1 MATLVIRAGR
11 VVTEDAVV
19 ADTVELEGDR
29 IARVGRWSEIGGTA
43 DAGSVLD
50 VGDLTLIP
58 GLVDTHVHAT
68 GSGATSA
75 PFDSQTESLEEL
87 LLRAAA
93 NAVRA
98 LAEGVTTMRD
108 VGARADVIFAF
119 KAAVERGIVM
129 APRFLAA
136 GAPLTR
142 TGSHAHWWG
151 AEADTPD
158 EIRRTVRRQAKAGAD
173 AVKVMVDAGVDLGRD
188 RPGLLL
194 FDADDI
200 ALIVAE
206 ADRWR
211 LPVAAHCLTTAGIR
225 AAVRGG
231 VTSVEHAI
239 FYDVET
245 GAARFEPELAD
256 EIRARGIY
264 VDPGPAFA
272 YEVFADPDAATTW
285 PKQARL
291 FSERL
296 DHDALM
302 HERGL
307 AIVAGSDAGWY
318 ATPFG
323 RFHLIPWLMVTR
335 MAMSPREALDACTI
349 LSARSLGLDREI
361 GSIAA
366 GKCADLVA
374 VAGDPT
380 ADVRALADVRLT
392 VARGRVVHNIS
403 GRGAG
408 GRHLTTGPAALRL

>member
-1 MATLVIRAGR
+1 MATLVIRAGS
-11 VVTEDAVV
+11 VLTPDGEA
-19 ADTVELEGDR
+19 ADTVEVDGDR
-29 IARVGRWSEIGGTA
+29 ITRVGRRDDFGAA
-43 DAGSVLD
+43 DPQSVLD
-50 VGDLTLIP
+50 LGDLVLIP

-68 GSGATSA
+68 GSGARSA
-75 PFDSQTESLEEL
+75 PQDSQADSPQEL
-87 LLRAAA
+87 LIRTAE
-93 NAVRA
+93 NATRA

-108 VGARADVIFAF
+108 VGARGDVIFAF
-119 KAAVERGIVM
+119 KAAAERGLVT
-129 APRFLAA
+129 APTIFAA

-142 TGSHAHWWG
+142 TGSHGHWWG
-151 AEADTPD
+151 GEADSAE
-158 EIRRTVRRQAKAGAD
+158 EIRKTIRRQAKAGAD
-173 AVKVMVDAGVDLGRD
+173 AVKIMVDAGVDLGRD

-211 LPVAAHCLTTAGIR
+211 MRVAAHCLTTAGIK

-231 VTSVEHAI
+231 VNSVEHAI
-239 FYDVET
+239 FYDVEK
-245 GAARFEPELAD
+245 GSAQFDPDLAD
-256 EIRARGIY
+256 EIKDRGIY

-272 YEVFADPDAATTW
+272 YEVFADPNAATTW
-285 PKQARL
+285 PKQAKL

-302 HERGL
+302 KERGL

-335 MAMSPREALDACTI
+335 MGMSPREALDACTI
-349 LSARSLGLDREI
+349 LSAESMGLDGQI

-366 GKCADLVA
+366 GKRADLVG

-380 ADVRALADVRLT
+380 SDVRALADVRLT
-392 VARGRVVHNIS
+392 VARGRVVHNLT
-403 GRGAG
+403 GRTVGD
-408 GRHLTTGPAALRL
+408 RYLTTGPAPIVL